1 MRAFSSHPLYIGVGG
16 MLPDQ
21 LVESEGVAELLV
33 LVEDLLDGQLVV
45 GQDLQGRLVVTVVIL
60 LRLEAGVECLQIPS
74 RTLGFL
80 PKFHVQYCILG
91 DKIPRTVGFIN
102 CFLQV
107 PVQFQAFCP
116 AAKVS

>member
-1 MRAFSSHPLYIGVGG
+1 

-60 LRLEAGVECLQIPS
+60 LRLEAGVEGLEIPS
-74 RTLGFL
+74 WVLGFL
-80 PKFHVQYCILG
+80 PEIDNLFTASRRINTTLEILQFLVT
-91 DKIPRTVGFIN
+91 PR
-102 CFLQV
+102 
-107 PVQFQAFCP
+107 
-116 AAKVS
+116 